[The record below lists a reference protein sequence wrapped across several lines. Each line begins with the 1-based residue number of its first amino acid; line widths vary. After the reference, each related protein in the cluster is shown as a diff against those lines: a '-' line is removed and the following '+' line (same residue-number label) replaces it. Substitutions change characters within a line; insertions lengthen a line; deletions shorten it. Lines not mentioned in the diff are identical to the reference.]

1 MSNELQRL
9 QAQVE
14 AQSFVIEELL
24 RICVQSGQVDPLGVA
39 REWRAV
45 RQSPTYVAADAAAKR
60 RLADELDAWADV
72 IIMRLPEPWPDQCRS
87 RLPSSPV

>member
-14 AQSFVIEELL
+14 AQSFVIEAML
-24 RICVQSGQVDPLGVA
+24 RICVQSELADPVIIA
-39 REWRAV
+39 RGWREF
-45 RQSPTYVAADAAAKR
+45 RKSPTFFAANAAAKR

-72 IIMRLPEPWPDQCRS
+72 LIMRLPEPSQDRR
-87 RLPSSPV
+87 RLPRP